1 MRRARLR
8 GRLWGNRDF
17 LKLWGGQTASQTGS
31 RVTDLAL
38 PLTAILVL
46 DARPA
51 ELGILVA
58 AEYVP
63 NLLMTLVAGVWADR
77 HRRRPILLVANLGR
91 AAVLALVPVLALT
104 GGLSMAVL
112 YAVALSAGALTAL
125 FDVTYVSYIPTLVG
139 RDHVVEANSKMQSS
153 QSVAQVGG
161 HGIAGV
167 LAQLLTA
174 PGAVLVDA
182 LSYLAGAASLFAI
195 GHREPR
201 PRRSAGRPSMVREAS
216 YGLRLTLGSAVLR
229 SVMLQ
234 SAAYNLCN
242 AVVLVVLPLYALRHL
257 DLSPAT
263 LGIVIASG
271 SAGAVAGAM
280 AAPYVGRRLEM
291 GSAMAAGMGL
301 ACAGFL
307 ILALASGGHG
317 LVIAELVIA
326 HCVFGAGLSIFNVQ
340 SLSIRQSIV
349 PADMLG
355 RVTASYRLVSWAT
368 IPAGSLL
375 GGIAAG
381 AFGPRSALLA
391 AAVSLTLGTALF
403 AVSSGARVESVRGL
417 RLASGPGAVA

>member
-1 MRRARLR
+1 
-8 GRLWGNRDF
+8 
-17 LKLWGGQTASQTGS
+17 
-31 RVTDLAL
+31 
-38 PLTAILVL
+38 
-46 DARPA
+46 
-51 ELGILVA
+51 
-58 AEYVP
+58 
-63 NLLMTLVAGVWADR
+63 
-77 HRRRPILLVANLGR
+77 
-91 AAVLALVPVLALT
+91 
-104 GGLSMAVL
+104 
-112 YAVALSAGALTAL
+112 
-125 FDVTYVSYIPTLVG
+125 
-139 RDHVVEANSKMQSS
+139 MQSS